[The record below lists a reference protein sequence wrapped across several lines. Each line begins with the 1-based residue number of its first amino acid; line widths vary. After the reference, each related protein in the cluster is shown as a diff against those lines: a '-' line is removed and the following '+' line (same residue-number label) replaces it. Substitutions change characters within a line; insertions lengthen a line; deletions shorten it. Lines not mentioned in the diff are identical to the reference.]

1 MIIQCW
7 FPTLQATDC
16 PPRYS
21 CISQDFLPVWSSP
34 RKREKA
40 QICTNLSRSPKR
52 IFCLADPCHLGLSE
66 QWTCK
71 INQEEHAKS
80 IKITKTHFL
89 LTLSIWAW
97 VNIQPDLRISLLSQ
111 CECLNSFWDIS
122 NSSLD
127 VLSDC
132 CISLP
137 DHDLTYFCEIN
148 FWKLKYV
155 GKTLRLWH
163 LVDMVVGGKE
173 TVSWRRG
180 DWLGDSGIVSGDSRM
195 ASAGVQRVY
204 LLSWIPSPISRRL
217 CTGLHLSW
225 PCLLVSMVQYTI
237 T

>member
-1 MIIQCW
+1 MNMQN
-7 FPTLQATDC
+7 Q
-16 PPRYS
+16 
-21 CISQDFLPVWSSP
+21 
-34 RKREKA
+34 
-40 QICTNLSRSPKR
+40 SR
-52 IFCLADPCHLGLSE
+52 
-66 QWTCK
+66 WTCK
-71 INQEEHAKS
+71 INQDEHAKS

-89 LTLSIWAW
+89 LTLAIWTW

-180 DWLGDSGIVSGDSRM
+180 DGWEIVGLWVEIVGWPQQ
-195 ASAGVQRVY
+195 ASNVYISSPEY
-204 LLSWIPSPISRRL
+204 LLLYLVVCALAFTCPDHAYLWAWCSIL
-217 CTGLHLSW
+217 LHNPTHSHNLYLSN
-225 PCLLVSMVQYTI
+225 
-237 T
+237 